1 MTKKEK
7 QTYLDKHKVA
17 VCCCQVCA
25 SPIYWWCGYRSIKH
39 IFECKYFKPKE
50 EENDNIRTINNL

>member
-1 MTKKEK
+1 MTKAEKEI
-7 QTYLDKHKVA
+7 YLNNHNDTT
-17 VCCCQVCA
+17 CCSQICA

-39 IFECKYFKPKE
+39 IFECKDFKPKE